1 MCDYYSKHNFMYEK
15 KVGNPP
21 HPNISALYSLHSF
34 PYIFFGTDKEN
45 LFNNQLK
52 LPTKG
57 WQLFHLFS

>member
-1 MCDYYSKHNFMYEK
+1 MYEK